1 MRGAREN
8 SAAKSGKT
16 QRAKRENSRDGFVHH
31 RVTTPQAT
39 FQACLRGLGQPL
51 GRARGVYAGN
61 YAGTPAQF
69 LRRERLRKPSLSS
82 ILCHPPRKS
91 SSTIYAS

>member
-8 SAAKSGKT
+8 SAAKSDKT
-16 QRAKRENSRDGFVHH
+16 QRAKRENSRDGFVYHCGA
-31 RVTTPQAT
+31 TPQAT
-39 FQACLRGLGQPL
+39 LQACLRGLGQPL

-69 LRRERLRKPSLSS
+69 LRRELLRKHSLSS